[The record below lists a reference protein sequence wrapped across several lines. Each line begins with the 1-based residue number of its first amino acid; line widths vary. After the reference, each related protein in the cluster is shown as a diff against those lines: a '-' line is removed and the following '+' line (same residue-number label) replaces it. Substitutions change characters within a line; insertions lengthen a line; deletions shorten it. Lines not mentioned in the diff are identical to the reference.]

1 MRENVFRVAAVHRE
15 FENEST
21 SATGLTASRLHPHW
35 QRQCALSVLRHTNCS
50 RSPTMLRT
58 AARRAARVGNANGI
72 AAGHRRAALMR
83 QRSTLAVPGS
93 TFGSGPQAS
102 LVLED
107 GSRFTG
113 VSFGYEDN
121 VAGEL
126 VFNTGMARRA
136 CRRTPRAH
144 AGHVA
149 AGHVAV
155 RYRRGHVTART
166 ATMPH
171 ARHWRAAM
179 DWRIILIAVF

>member
-1 MRENVFRVAAVHRE
+1 
-15 FENEST
+15 
-21 SATGLTASRLHPHW
+21 
-35 QRQCALSVLRHTNCS
+35 
-50 RSPTMLRT
+50 MLRT
-58 AARRAARVGNANGI
+58 AARRAARVGNANGV

-136 CRRTPRAH
+136 LPQGRTPRTPAMLP
-144 AGHVA
+144 
-149 AGHVAV
+149 
-155 RYRRGHVTART
+155 RG
-166 ATMPH
+166 
-171 ARHWRAAM
+171 RAPGVPQKAIM
-179 DWRIILIAVF
+179 D

>member
-1 MRENVFRVAAVHRE
+1 
-15 FENEST
+15 
-21 SATGLTASRLHPHW
+21 
-35 QRQCALSVLRHTNCS
+35 
-50 RSPTMLRT
+50 MLRT
-58 AARRAARVGNANGI
+58 AARRAARVGNANGV

-136 CRRTPRAH
+136 CPQDTARACRPCCRRPCCRALP
-144 AGHVA
+144 A
-149 AGHVAV
+149 
-155 RYRRGHVTART
+155 RPCFART

-179 DWRIILIAVF
+179 DWIILIAVF